1 MKNSSSG
8 HSENRRDKWKVGIKK
23 HFAVWSGH
31 GPNVTEKHKKISF
44 A

>member
-1 MKNSSSG
+1 MKS
-8 HSENRRDKWKVGIKK
+8 WYKK